1 MPNPKSLK
9 NLKPFGSN
17 SFTPEEERAI
27 RKKGGTVSSQK
38 RRERKALR
46 EFVADAMT
54 QRPKLTAKQIKELEG
69 MGFTPDNIDL
79 WTLCLA
85 GLINATISGDPR
97 AGQVLLE
104 YAGSDAAT
112 VNTSER
118 LKLERERLAFAREQA
133 EYERQQK
140 QEARDNSGQLDQ
152 LIAGLEE
159 LKKK

>member
-9 NLKPFGSN
+9 NLKPLGSN
-17 SFTPEEERAI
+17 SLTPEEQHAI
-27 RKKGGTVSSQK
+27 RSKGGVVAAQK
-38 RRERKALR
+38 RSERKALR
-46 EFVADAMT
+46 EFVADAMAQKPQLT
-54 QRPKLTAKQIKELEG
+54 PKKIKDLEK
-69 MGFTPDNIDL
+69 MGFTADNIDL

-85 GLINATISGDPR
+85 GLINATASGDAR

-140 QEARDNSGQLDQ
+140 QQARDDTGQLDK

-159 LKKK
+159 LRK